1 MQMID
6 VLKRLAELD
15 ATNPNVAKPTM
26 TNETSLGTISNIA
39 GETIT
44 ENVNECG
51 PMGMEGMSSMGAPRT
66 PASFSINASAE
77 SGDEVSSMLR
87 DIMNLAGVKPAGDE
101 MPMAPHQEIELEP
114 IHSAE
119 MEPSAGD
126 DMAKAISMIDQMNAP
141 AEESGEQMDLVPGAD
156 LGAGDT
162 EANSPVA
169 AMADEVEDMT
179 DQLKDLN
186 GNETGGFDEATTTPD
201 EKVQGHTYG
210 DDQTTIGHQQAG
222 AYKGPG
228 NPNFAESV
236 EVNSLSSQL
245 LKAYQA
251 FKNQ

>member
-26 TNETSLGTISNIA
+26 TNEQSLGTISNVE
-39 GETIT
+39 GDTI
-44 ENVNECG
+44 NECG
-51 PMGMEGMSSMGAPRT
+51 PMGMEMGGMSQPRT
-66 PASFSINASAE
+66 PASFSINASAD

-87 DIMNLAGVKPAGDE
+87 DIMNLAGVKPAGEE

-114 IHSAE
+114 AHAAE

-141 AEESGEQMDLVPGAD
+141 AEESGEQMDLVPSAD
-156 LGAGDT
+156 LGAGDS
-162 EANSPVA
+162 ESNSPVA
-169 AMADEVEDMT
+169 DMADEVEDMAN
-179 DQLKDLN
+179 QLKDLN
-186 GNETGGFDEATTTPD
+186 GNESGGFDEATTTPD
-201 EKVQGHTYG
+201 EKIQGHTYG
-210 DDQTTIGHQQAG
+210 DDQTTIGHQKAG

-236 EVNSLSSQL
+236 EVNNLSSQL

>member
-1 MQMID
+1 
-6 VLKRLAELD
+6 
-15 ATNPNVAKPTM
+15 M

-51 PMGMEGMSSMGAPRT
+51 PMGMEGISSMGAPRT

-87 DIMNLAGVKPAGDE
+87 DIMNLAGVTPAAPAMGDVDHDGDHDIHDHE
-101 MPMAPHQEIELEP
+101 AELGAPQQMA
-114 IHSAE
+114 

-141 AEESGEQMDLVPGAD
+141 AEESGEQMDLLPGAD

-201 EKVQGHTYG
+201 EKIQGHTYG
-210 DDQTTIGHQQAG
+210 NDQVSAKPKEPAKVNGG
-222 AYKGPG
+222 G
-228 NPNFAESV
+228 NPYTESV

>member
-26 TNETSLGTISNIA
+26 TNEQSLGTISNIE
-39 GETIT
+39 GDTI
-44 ENVNECG
+44 NECG
-51 PMGMEGMSSMGAPRT
+51 PMGMEGMASMGAPRT

-87 DIMNLAGVKPAGDE
+87 DIMNLAGVKPAGEE

-114 IHSAE
+114 AHSAE

-141 AEESGEQMDLVPGAD
+141 AEESGEQMDLVPGAE

-186 GNETGGFDEATTTPD
+186 GNEAGGFDEASTTPD

-210 DDQTTIGHQQAG
+210 NDQTDIGRKAAG
-222 AYKGPG
+222 PFTGAG
-228 NPNFAESV
+228 NNNLQNESV

>member
-26 TNETSLGTISNIA
+26 TNEQSLGTVSNIA

-51 PMGMEGMSSMGAPRT
+51 PMGMMGGMQAPRT

-87 DIMNLAGVKPAGDE
+87 DIMNLAGLKPVADE
-101 MPMAPHQEIELEP
+101 PAFAAPHQEIELEP
-114 IHSAE
+114 AHSAE

-186 GNETGGFDEATTTPD
+186 GNEAGGFDEATTTPD

-210 DDQTTIGHQQAG
+210 DDQTTIGHQKAG
-222 AYKGPG
+222 PFTGAG

-251 FKNQ
+251 FKTQ